1 MRERKRLTKLDNLK
15 AVGSP
20 FTFAEEVQLYLDKEE
35 LSERKKQ
42 KRLKKEVQ
50 FARQST
56 TTLPSLDALFK
67 IQVKLPYK
75 KRRDKNSEEF
85 YHMVLTGRWQFQTW
99 SKGRSSPS
107 RRVLSTMSLAYYA
120 VQKTKSCDKAN
131 IVIAKMTDLFDKWRD
146 HKLQRIFARLIQA
159 ERLQDRLAI
168 AGVLDKID
176 LMDAKWMM
184 AWHNW
189 LTMANQAEVYILSPS
204 NNINAYREKNQASRR
219 HQILCVLCFVLIL

>member
-1 MRERKRLTKLDNLK
+1 
-15 AVGSP
+15 
-20 FTFAEEVQLYLDKEE
+20 
-35 LSERKKQ
+35 
-42 KRLKKEVQ
+42 
-50 FARQST
+50 
-56 TTLPSLDALFK
+56 
-67 IQVKLPYK
+67 
-75 KRRDKNSEEF
+75 
-85 YHMVLTGRWQFQTW
+85 
-99 SKGRSSPS
+99 
-107 RRVLSTMSLAYYA
+107 MSLAYYA
-120 VQKTKSCDKAN
+120 VQKTKTCDKAN

-168 AGVLDKID
+168 AGILDKID